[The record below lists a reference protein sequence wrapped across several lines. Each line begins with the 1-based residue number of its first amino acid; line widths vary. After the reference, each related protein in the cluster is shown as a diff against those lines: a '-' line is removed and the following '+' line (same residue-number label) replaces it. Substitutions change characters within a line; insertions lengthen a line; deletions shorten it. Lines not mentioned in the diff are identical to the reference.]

1 MEDTDLK
8 WRKASYS
15 SNGGATCVEV
25 ANDDSR
31 VMVRDSKDAS
41 GPVLAFTADAWRA
54 LLADIKAGHL

>member
-1 MEDTDLK
+1 MEDADLK

-31 VMVRDSKDAS
+31 VMVRDSKDQA
-41 GPVLAFTADAWRA
+41 GPVLRFTANAWRA
-54 LLADIKAGHL
+54 LLADVKAGRL